1 MAALHDL
8 YSKNVLYEALDTVRK
23 SEMEKPIAP
32 LDEQFIDVYCEPLP
46 DAPPPEQVPY
56 LGLLRRMT
64 ERRCMLEP
72 FSSSPGADV
81 IDAELRKQL
90 NLHHRLRKDLK
101 DEKLGKPLL
110 WVLSPGR
117 PEDAM
122 AECELRPAADWPA
135 GFYTGARGLHLW
147 VVVISEL
154 PETPETRLLRLLGS
168 PKTRRRALQEISDLP
183 TDDPQRQPLLEILVE
198 VRYLLRYEQAQ
209 DAEEQEFMTQL
220 RQQFEQFKADLRN
233 EATLLGV
240 RQGRAEGVLTL
251 LAARGVQV
259 SEATRKQILGCKDL
273 ATLDRW
279 LIRAASATSASEVI
293 AEN

>member
-1 MAALHDL
+1 
-8 YSKNVLYEALDTVRK
+8 
-23 SEMEKPIAP
+23 
-32 LDEQFIDVYCEPLP
+32 
-46 DAPPPEQVPY
+46 
-56 LGLLRRMT
+56 
-64 ERRCMLEP
+64 
-72 FSSSPGADV
+72 
-81 IDAELRKQL
+81 
-90 NLHHRLRKDLK
+90 
-101 DEKLGKPLL
+101 
-110 WVLSPGR
+110 
-117 PEDAM
+117 M
-122 AECELRPAADWPA
+122 AEFELRPATDWTA

-198 VRYLLRYEQAQ
+198 VRYLLRYEQEQ

-259 SEATRKQILGCKDL
+259 NEATRKQILECKDL

-279 LIRAASATSASEVI
+279 LIRAASATSATEVI